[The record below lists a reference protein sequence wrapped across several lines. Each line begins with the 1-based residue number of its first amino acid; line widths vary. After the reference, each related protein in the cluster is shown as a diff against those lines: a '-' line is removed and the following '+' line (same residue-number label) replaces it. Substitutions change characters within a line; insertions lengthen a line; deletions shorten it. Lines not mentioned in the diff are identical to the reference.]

1 MSNIK
6 KVKNG
11 ISYETNGWIYVAI
24 KGKAKERGYAYGK
37 LVAYEMKDIQ
47 KNLQFTTYF
56 DLGVKWDFLLTP
68 PLNTSNQKLWR
79 NSRNFT
85 RKWLGLLRM
94 YCWRNA
100 YIY

>member
-56 DLGVKWDFLLTP
+56 DLGVKWDFFIDAAAKHFKP
-68 PLNTSNQKLWR
+68 KIMEKFPE
-79 NSRNFT
+79 F
-85 RKWLGLLRM
+85 
-94 YCWRNA
+94 
-100 YIY
+100 